1 MFLQYFLK
9 KENKQKIY
17 SDEVYIKIVDLSRDL
32 LNNNDFFTIKNYRSS
47 FEIISII
54 TIFYLKNFKELKIK
68 DYDKVNEHIINN
80 LVKDLDNSLRENGI
94 GDMSIGKYVKS
105 YVKKFYYR
113 LSKLDIILNDLNN
126 YDFHKYLEEL
136 QIIKQ
141 DKTHNVLI
149 KLMHIYKEIHNSLS
163 VNKNLLN
170 Y

>member
-1 MFLQYFLK
+1 MILQYFLK

-126 YDFHKYLEEL
+126 HDFLKYF
-136 QIIKQ
+136 
-141 DKTHNVLI
+141 
-149 KLMHIYKEIHNSLS
+149 
-163 VNKNLLN
+163 
-170 Y
+170 